1 MNSTTPVNKPII
13 IGQISGV
20 FGVHGWVKVFSHAEP
35 RDNVLTYSPWLIK
48 QKSGWTSIE
57 VIKGRKQGKTIVAQL
72 KGVDDRDKAHAL
84 IGSDIAI
91 NQEQLK
97 SLDDNDF
104 YWRDLQGLS
113 VLNLQNELFGSIVSM
128 MATGANDVMVIKL
141 ADEYRV
147 EAKDKEIL
155 IPYLYDDVVK
165 QVDLERGVVI
175 VDWDNDFE

>member
-20 FGVHGWVKVFSHAEP
+20 FGVHGWVKIFSHAEP
-35 RDNVLTYSPWLIK
+35 RENILTYSPWLIK

-57 VIKGRKQGKTIVAQL
+57 IIKGRKQGKTIVAQL
-72 KGVDDRDKAHAL
+72 KGVDDRDKAQAL

-91 NQEQLK
+91 KQEQLK

-113 VLNLQNELFGSIVSM
+113 VVNLQN
-128 MATGANDVMVIKL
+128 VI
-141 ADEYRV
+141 
-147 EAKDKEIL
+147 
-155 IPYLYDDVVK
+155 
-165 QVDLERGVVI
+165 
-175 VDWDNDFE
+175 

>member
-35 RDNVLTYSPWLIK
+35 RDNILTYSPWLIK
-48 QKSGWTSIE
+48 QKSGWTAIE
-57 VIKGRKQGKTIVAQL
+57 IVKGRKQGKTIVAQL
-72 KGVDDRDKAHAL
+72 KGVDDRDKAQAL

-91 NQEQLK
+91 QQEQLK

-113 VLNLQNELFGSIVSM
+113 VVNLQNVQFGSIVSM

-141 ADEYRV
+141 ADDYRA
-147 EAKDKEIL
+147 EAKEKEIL
-155 IPYLYDDVVK
+155 IPYLYGDVVK
-165 QVDLERGVVI
+165 QVDLKSGVVI